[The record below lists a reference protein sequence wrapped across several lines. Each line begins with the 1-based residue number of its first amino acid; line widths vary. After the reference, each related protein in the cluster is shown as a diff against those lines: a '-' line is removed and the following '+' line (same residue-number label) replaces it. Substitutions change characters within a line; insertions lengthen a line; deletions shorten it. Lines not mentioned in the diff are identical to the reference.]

1 MLTTGQIF
9 AEVADNRWSLSNPDP
24 NAIYPRLAVDK
35 VENNQQAS
43 TYWQRDCSF
52 IRLKNAEIGYTFP
65 KKWFAKAGIS
75 NVRLYVSGNNL
86 LTFSKFKLWDPELE
100 SVNGER
106 YPQMRTGAVGLNVNF

>member
-1 MLTTGQIF
+1 M
-9 AEVADNRWSLSNPDP
+9 
-24 NAIYPRLAVDK
+24 YPRLATSK

-43 TYWQRDCSF
+43 TFWQRDCSF

-65 KKWFAKAGIS
+65 KKWFGKTGIS

-100 SVNGER
+100 STNGEK
-106 YPQMRTGAVGLNVNF
+106 YPQMRTLAVGLNVNF